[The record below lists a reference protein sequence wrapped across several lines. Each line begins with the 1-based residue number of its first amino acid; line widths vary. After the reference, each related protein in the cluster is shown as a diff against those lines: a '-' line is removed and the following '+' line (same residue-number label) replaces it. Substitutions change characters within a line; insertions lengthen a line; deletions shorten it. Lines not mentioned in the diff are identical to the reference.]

1 MCGVGSFISGLGVL
15 YKKFISIEHLAM
27 NRNPLLLL
35 TAMLFMA
42 SIQLILMGLL
52 AEILVR
58 TYHES
63 QGRRVYTIAEK
74 LEMPQEDSTE

>member
-1 MCGVGSFISGLGVL
+1 
-15 YKKFISIEHLAM
+15 M

-35 TAMLFMA
+35 AVMLFMA
-42 SIQLILMGLL
+42 SIQFILMGLL

-63 QGRRVYTIAEK
+63 QGRSVYLVSEK
-74 LEMPQEDSTE
+74 LEIPTEET